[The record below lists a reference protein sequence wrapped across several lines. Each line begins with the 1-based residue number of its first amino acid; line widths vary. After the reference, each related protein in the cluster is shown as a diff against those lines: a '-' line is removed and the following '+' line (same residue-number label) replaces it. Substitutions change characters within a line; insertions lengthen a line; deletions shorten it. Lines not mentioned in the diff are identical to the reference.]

1 MTRKDIQIVR
11 MQYAT
16 AVHSPEKFIT
26 YDHHAGAEGNEIQC
40 FTSFWPPD
48 GFIRD
53 LVNSKIIRIK
63 IRQGLKGP
71 VIKEPDVFAFVFTP
85 LFGYTNQKLED
96 IFCELFEKYRL
107 CP

>member
-16 AVHSPEKFIT
+16 AVHSPKKFIT
-26 YDHHAGAEGNEIQC
+26 YNHHAGTEGKEIQC
-40 FTSFWPPD
+40 FASFWPPD

-53 LVNSKIIRIK
+53 LANSRIIRFK
-63 IRQGLKGP
+63 ET
-71 VIKEPDVFAFVFTP
+71 VIKEPDAFAFVFTP

-107 CP
+107 CL